1 MILEEILKNLK
12 NQGKNKAYT
21 INNQSYSYE
30 ELYRFVCN
38 IYQFILLNNKEKKP
52 IMVYGNKEIYMKA
65 TFLACSFA
73 GITYVPVDK
82 SIPKERVDLII
93 NQVNPYCI
101 FGDYESKCCKNIT
114 KKQIYEL
121 MENETFN
128 EINKIY
134 LNANDIYYI
143 IFTSGSTGTPKG
155 VKVTYKNVD
164 SCIKWLKEI
173 TKVDNDIILN
183 QANFSFDLSVAD
195 LYLSIVSGS
204 EQFILED
211 SMVFNFLNIFK
222 QLKQSDATIAI
233 MTPSFADLLLL
244 DKTFGKE
251 ILPNLKTIVFCGEIL
266 LKATIQKLY
275 LRFPNIKI
283 INCYGPTECTFAV
296 TSIEI
301 TNEILKQE
309 NIPIGKPKKDVEILI
324 LDKNKKQLSNNQIGE
339 ILIVGESVA
348 DGYLGEVQ
356 EKTFIE
362 YNGKKAY
369 LTGDLGYWSNG
380 NLYYKCRKDKQ
391 IKYKGYRIELLD
403 IEKNL
408 YDLNYFEKVK
418 VIEKKSEKNKVI
430 KLIAFVKLKTNINKT
445 ELEIKKELALKI
457 PEYMRPSIKIL
468 EKFPINSNGKTDIE
482 KLRGLTDGRE
492 NY

>member
-12 NQGKNKAYT
+12 SKGNNKAYT
-21 INNQSYSYE
+21 INDKSYSYD
-30 ELYRFVCN
+30 ELYKYICN
-38 IYQFILLNNKEKKP
+38 IYKFILLNNKEKKP
-52 IMVYGNKEIYMKA
+52 IIVYGHKEVYMKA

-73 GITYVPVDK
+73 GITYVPIDEGT
-82 SIPKERVDLII
+82 PKERVDLII
-93 NQVNPYCI
+93 NQINPYCI
-101 FGDYESKCCKNIT
+101 FGEFKSKCCKNIT

-121 MENETFN
+121 MEDETFN
-128 EINKIY
+128 EINRIS

-164 SCIKWLKEI
+164 SCVKWLKEI

-195 LYLSIVSGS
+195 LYLSVVSGS
-204 EQFILED
+204 EHFILED
-211 SMVFNFLNIFK
+211 NMMFDFLNIFK
-222 QLKQSDATIAI
+222 QLKQSNATIAI

-251 ILPNLKTIVFCGEIL
+251 LLPNLKTIVFCGEIL
-266 LKATIQKLY
+266 LKTTIQKLY

-309 NIPIGKPKKDVEILI
+309 SIPIGKPKKDVEIII
-324 LDKNKKQLSNNQIGE
+324 LDENKIQLSDNQIGE

-380 NLYYKCRKDKQ
+380 NLYYESRKDKQ

-408 YDLNYFEKVK
+408 YNLNYFEKVK

-430 KLIAFVKLKTNINKT
+430 KLVAFVKLKTNINKT

-457 PEYMRPSIKIL
+457 PAYMRPSIKIL
-468 EKFPINSNGKTDIE
+468 EKFPINGNGKTDVE
-482 KLRGLTDGRE
+482 KLRRLTDGK
-492 NY
+492 